1 MIGINAADV
10 ARLDLGL
17 TPTHAPT
24 AHEELFPT
32 KYTGGIKML
41 DEEKIQLAKIYAE
54 NEERNAH
61 TENVLL
67 LAENFGTTVQIKS
80 VKNIL
85 KMRNTRG
92 YIKPSEAN
100 LLGLISRQHF
110 DNIRAQYLEVE
121 IDPAWRRAE

>member
-1 MIGINAADV
+1 
-10 ARLDLGL
+10 
-17 TPTHAPT
+17 
-24 AHEELFPT
+24 
-32 KYTGGIKML
+32 ML

-92 YIKPSEAN
+92 YINPSEAN
-100 LLGLISRQHF
+100 LLGYISEKYF
-110 DNIRAQYLEVE
+110 GLIRAEYLEV
-121 IDPAWRRAE
+121 R

>member
-1 MIGINAADV
+1 
-10 ARLDLGL
+10 
-17 TPTHAPT
+17 
-24 AHEELFPT
+24 
-32 KYTGGIKML
+32 ML